1 MLSFTGRLEDMTL
14 GGGLWG
20 AEVSQLCVCV
30 CVCVC
35 VSEFLDQGLNL

>member
-14 GGGLWG
+14 GGSLRGG
-20 AEVSQLCVCV
+20 GGVTIVCV